1 MRRLFTTLL
10 TAATLAV
17 TAGCCCCGR
26 DVPVSLE
33 PLNNWLCFHGKTCS
47 RCPKSC
53 PPCPYTSGYQPS
65 GETTASD
72 ATAPAQ
78 PAAPAKPVDDAAAPF
93 HTEGRAAPGTNAAPA
108 IPATPPPT
116 EPQP

>member
-10 TAATLAV
+10 AAIAFAV
-17 TAGCCCCGR
+17 VAGCCCCGR

-33 PLNNWLCFHGKTCS
+33 PLNNWFCFHGKSCS

-53 PPCPYTSGYQPS
+53 PPCPYTSGYEAS

-72 ATAPAQ
+72 AAS
-78 PAAPAKPVDDAAAPF
+78 PAKPIDDAAAPF
-93 HTEGRAAPGTNAAPA
+93 RSEGRATPGINA
-108 IPATPPPT
+108 PATPRPPT
-116 EPQP
+116 PRSATQQP